1 MQLLM
6 PKNYS
11 EWQNQLTEKLLC
23 AKKEQGLLNKKKPLQ
38 VFRIFP
44 SPALPG
50 AGTMGISQL
59 MKVVKHPI
67 LKTCNMYSKNRART
81 GALWIICRLM

>member
-6 PKNYS
+6 PENYSALPNQPNKNYLVIS
-11 EWQNQLTEKLLC
+11 
-23 AKKEQGLLNKKKPLQ
+23 KEQGLLNKKKPLQ

-67 LKTCNMYSKNRART
+67 LKTCNIYSKNRART
-81 GALWIICRLM
+81 GGLWIISLVM